1 MSRFCMSHPV
11 LSFMMLMLVCG
22 TACEMADIIV
32 NGKTL
37 RYNKKETQN
46 EEVESVKE

>member
-1 MSRFCMSHPV
+1 MSRFYNNHPV
-11 LSFMMLMLVCG
+11 LGFMMLMLICG

-32 NGKTL
+32 NGKSL
-37 RYNKKETQN
+37 RYNKKETQK